1 MKLKFAAC
9 SVLMLSCA
17 VAHAG
22 EDPCRAGLH
31 GWSIGGFPF
40 REEASSLMKY
50 VQHEGVCPENLEHSR
65 IVGNC
70 RAVAPDGFTY
80 RLFYGVKKDNEAWVW
95 DKERLVKPQ
104 EQLPFGIV
112 PGDSAAV
119 ALKKTG
125 GLGGYVHQGHQLW
138 AVEVECGPKVPRFIG
153 EGPPDYYDLDFV
165 VGDDGNVIGV
175 SETDQDQSGTRY

>member
-1 MKLKFAAC
+1 MKPIFAAC
-9 SVLMLSCA
+9 SILMLSCA
-17 VAHAG
+17 VARAG

-50 VQHEGVCPENLEHSR
+50 GRECPTDIERMRLSGDCH
-65 IVGNC
+65 
-70 RAVAPDGFTY
+70 ATAPDGFTY
-80 RLFYGVKKDNEAWVW
+80 SLFYGVKKVGEVWAWS
-95 DKERLVKPQ
+95 KKRLVKPQ

-112 PGDSAAV
+112 SGDSAAV

-125 GLGGYVHQGHQLW
+125 GLGGYVYQGHQLW
-138 AVEVECGPKVPRFIG
+138 AVEVECGPKVTRFIG

-165 VGDDGNVIGV
+165 LGDDGNVIGV
-175 SETDQDQSGTRY
+175 SETDQDPSGTRY